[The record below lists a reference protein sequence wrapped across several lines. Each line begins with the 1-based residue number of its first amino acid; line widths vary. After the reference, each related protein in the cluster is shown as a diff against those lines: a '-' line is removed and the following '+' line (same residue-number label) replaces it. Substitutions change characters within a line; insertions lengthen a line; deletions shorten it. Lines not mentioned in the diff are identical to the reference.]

1 MDVLKERGES
11 VNELKTAKEIACLLV
26 ERQAEP
32 EQAKVILDMAGRIY
46 DAQVKNPGG
55 RVWIPGEWWVK
66 FTRDFSTPGRT

>member
-46 DAQVKNPGG
+46 DAQVKIQEAVSGFRAWGG
-55 RVWIPGEWWVK
+55 
-66 FTRDFSTPGRT
+66 